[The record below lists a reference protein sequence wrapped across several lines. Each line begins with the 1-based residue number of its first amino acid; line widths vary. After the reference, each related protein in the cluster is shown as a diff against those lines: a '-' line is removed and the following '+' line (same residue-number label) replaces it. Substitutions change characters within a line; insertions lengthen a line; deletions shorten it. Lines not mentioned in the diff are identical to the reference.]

1 MAHHDDPQ
9 KMEKLRLWI
18 AEVENELGLKGTLAP
33 VQKDLLKLIST
44 VAHGPS
50 RPGAPLTAYLLGYLA
65 GSQPSKDP
73 LDIIESIQ
81 KLAEKYESQ

>member
-9 KMEKLRLWI
+9 KMENLRLWI
-18 AEVENELGLKGTLAP
+18 AEVENELGCVGTLAP

-50 RPGAPLTAYLLGYLA
+50 RPGAPLTAYLIGYLA
-65 GSQPSKDP
+65 GSQPDKNP
-73 LDIIESIQ
+73 LEIIDSIR
-81 KLAEKYESQ
+81 KLAEKYES